1 MVSFVCEVCQDTVK
15 KPKLD
20 QHRSRCHGAYFTCVD
35 CNTTFNGPSEYKSH
49 TSCVSE
55 AQRYQKAL
63 YKPTKKE
70 LKKQQHEE
78 KKEVVSAPAV
88 AAKKVVEEKE
98 ESKKRSHDEME
109 TESAP
114 TEKKSKDSKKEKKEK
129 SESDIV
135 AILSDLVG
143 DESLSLHKLL
153 KKLRKKEGKEEK
165 DDERFLKKIALRKEG
180 DKIVVV
186 KA

>member
-35 CNTTFNGPSEYKSH
+35 CNTTFNGPAAYKSH

-70 LKKQQHEE
+70 LKKQQQ
-78 KKEVVSAPAV
+78 EVVSAPAV
-88 AAKKVVEEKE
+88 EAKKVVEEKE

-114 TEKKSKDSKKEKKEK
+114 AEKKSKESKKDKKEKK

-135 AILSDLVG
+135 ATLSDLVG

-165 DDERFLKKIALRKEG
+165 DDEKFLKKIALRKEG
-180 DKIVVV
+180 DKLVVV